1 LSNGALRNQRSLFA
15 RDSDKKGIQEIAFFE
30 IQFDFKL
37 IIFSIYLNALK
48 RKSQQNR
55 ALDKEAENLLLNLPF
70 GPFPRNE

>member
-1 LSNGALRNQRSLFA
+1 LPNGALRNQRSLLA

-30 IQFDFKL
+30 LQFDFKL
-37 IIFSIYLNALK
+37 IIFSIYLYALK

-55 ALDKEAENLLLNLPF
+55 ALDKEAENQLLNLPF

>member
-30 IQFDFKL
+30 LQFDFKL